1 MEVAL
6 LTTQNTRLSA
16 ASAPKAYS
24 QAVYA
29 TLHEVRTSTVLTTV
43 VDFTPLS
50 IAEFASAYRALWM
63 SLNFYSLCF
72 RVKTQGW
79 SASTLTGEVILCLW
93 FQ

>member
-1 MEVAL
+1 MPPLEVAL

-29 TLHEVRTSTVLTTV
+29 TRHGVMTSTVLTTV

-63 SLNFYSLCF
+63 SFLIASSIA
-72 RVKTQGW
+72 RSPE
-79 SASTLTGEVILCLW
+79 SASA